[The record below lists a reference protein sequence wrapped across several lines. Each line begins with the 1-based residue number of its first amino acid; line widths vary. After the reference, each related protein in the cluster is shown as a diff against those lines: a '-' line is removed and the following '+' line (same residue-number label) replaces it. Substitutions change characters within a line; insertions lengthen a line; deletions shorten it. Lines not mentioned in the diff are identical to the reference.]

1 MRNKRTTIE
10 FKNNEQWNV
19 VADMLGLK
27 GNSFFGGVE
36 DCEFSVFQL
45 NTILEM
51 GFISPGYRFNNSPTV
66 KTFFEFG
73 KRAEAYGATVV
84 YEGFLESRYRANAQL
99 VITGVRVTNFPD
111 SVSLV
116 LDFSQTFH
124 TADEFTANRGLL
136 RAWYD

>member
-1 MRNKRTTIE
+1 MSNKERTTGL
-10 FKNNEQWNV
+10 KNNEQWNL
-19 VADMLGLK
+19 VAEMLGLK
-27 GNSFFGGVE
+27 GHSFFGGIE
-36 DCEFSVFQL
+36 RCDFSVFQL

-73 KRAEAYGATVV
+73 KRAEAYRGTVV

-99 VITGVRVTNFPD
+99 VVTGVRVTNFPD

>member
-1 MRNKRTTIE
+1 MSNKERTTE
-10 FKNNEQWNV
+10 LKNNEQWNL
-19 VADMLGLK
+19 VAEMLGLK
-27 GNSFFGGVE
+27 GHSFFGGIE
-36 DCEFSVFQL
+36 RCDFSVFQL

-84 YEGFLESRYRANAQL
+84 YEGFLESKNRKGAL
-99 VITGVRVTNFPD
+99 LLIEGVRVTNFSD
-111 SVSLV
+111 SVSLI

-124 TADEFTANRGLL
+124 TADEFTANHELL